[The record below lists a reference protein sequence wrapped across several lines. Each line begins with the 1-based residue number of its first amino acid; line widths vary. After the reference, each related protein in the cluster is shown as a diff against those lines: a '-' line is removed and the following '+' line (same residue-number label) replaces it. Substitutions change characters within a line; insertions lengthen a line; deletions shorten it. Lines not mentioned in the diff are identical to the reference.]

1 MSQND
6 TAAIP
11 THLNFRIKKVEIPV
25 QLEDDDGKVRN
36 FVLRKANGA
45 AIASLRNSLMMNAK
59 IVKNKVTEVNN
70 MADGE
75 PVLVAACLKELVKN
89 HQGIVVEQP
98 VTVEY
103 VRSLDYTIIDSMFNT
118 IVKIS
123 DLGNLF
129 GNKESNEDKIK
140 RLNTELA
147 EAMQEKADEEERKN
161 S

>member
-45 AIASLRNSLMMNAK
+45 AVSAFRNALMAGAK
-59 IVKNKVTEVNN
+59 IEKNKVTGIGNI
-70 MADGE
+70 ADAE
-75 PVLVAACLKELVKN
+75 PVLVAACLKE
-89 HQGIVVEQP
+89 VVTDDRGTRLERP

-103 VRSLDYTIIDSMFNT
+103 VRSLDYSVIESLFTT
-118 IVKIS
+118 VKQIS
-123 DLGNLF
+123 DLKNLL
-129 GNKESNEDKIK
+129 GANETPEDKIK